1 MNVTTIL
8 DDFDQ
13 GGRTF
18 MEVIAGTN
26 AELNET
32 ANQGDA

>member
-8 DDFDQ
+8 DNIDQ

-18 MEVIAGTN
+18 MEVIADTD
-26 AELNET
+26 ADLHKT
-32 ANQGDA
+32 AG